1 MHGESVK
8 FNSVLYLEVHV
19 SSWRLDIPPRFL

>member
-1 MHGESVK
+1 MGTK
-8 FNSVLYLEVHV
+8 YSVLYLEVHV